1 MIPPPDRNIEI
12 HMDESKPSIRKMF
25 PRVTSTEAPAYE
37 LKTASID
44 PLHASL
50 VRVKFENFAALQNRQ
65 PDNGFTDYFRE
76 SRTPFKMQGFP
87 EVAESPECQA
97 DVEETDVLSISGSS
111 WHLLSFSPSLLTGDF
126 KGK

>member
-1 MIPPPDRNIEI
+1 MIPPLDRKIEI
-12 HMDESKPSIRKMF
+12 HMDEWKPSIRKMV

-37 LKTASID
+37 LKTVSIG
-44 PLHASL
+44 PLHAHKSTL
-50 VRVKFENFAALQNRQ
+50 TTMVRVKFENFT
-65 PDNGFTDYFRE
+65 GFLKM
-76 SRTPFKMQGFP
+76 PFKMHGFP

-97 DVEETDVLSISGSS
+97 DVDETNVLPILGSS